1 MLDKDLLAQLRTLF
15 AGLKSHYTLRVTS
28 GDTPAHGELS
38 EMVTEMAATSDHIE
52 AVAGDAAPVRLDL
65 LKDGQETGVSFR
77 AVPGGHEFTS
87 LILAVLNAD
96 GVGKNLPDEHTQSVI
111 RSITGPVKLTTY
123 MSLSC
128 TNCPDV
134 VQALNVIA
142 LLNPSVKHE
151 AVDGGLYT
159 DEVERL
165 GVQAVPTVV
174 ADGETIHIGRGAL
187 NVLLEK
193 LLAKYPHEAVTA
205 AAPQSFDLL
214 VAGAGPAG
222 SAAAIYAARK
232 GQRVAVVAGRT
243 GGQVNETQGIEN
255 LISVPQTTGPALA
268 GDLRKHMEAY
278 DIALFD
284 NRKIEALTVGP
295 EGTKRLTTATGE
307 AFEAPQ
313 VIIATGASWRRLGV
327 EGENDYIGRGV
338 AFCPHCDGPFYK
350 GKDVAV
356 VGGGNSGVEA
366 AIDLAGICRSVL
378 VLEFMDTLKADFVLQ
393 EKLASLTNV
402 TVRTSVQTT
411 EVIGDGSKLTALRLK
426 DRQSGEEVVEKL
438 DGVFV
443 QIGLTAN
450 SAPFADVLSLNR
462 AREIETTDRNG
473 RTALPGVYAAGDV
486 SDVAYKQIIIAMGEG
501 AKAALAAFDD
511 KIRGAWK

>member
-1 MLDKDLLAQLRTLF
+1 MLDKDLLTQLHTLF
-15 AGLKSHYTLRVTS
+15 APLKGHYTLRATTGS
-28 GDTPAHGELS
+28 TPAHGELR
-38 EMVTEMAATSDHIE
+38 EMVTEMAATSDHLE
-52 AVAGDAAPVRLDL
+52 AAFGDEAPVRLDL
-65 LKDGQETGVSFR
+65 LKGGQETGVSFR

-142 LLNPSVKHE
+142 LLNPSVTHE

-174 ADGETIHIGRGAL
+174 ADGETLHIGRGGL
-187 NVLLEK
+187 DTLLEK
-193 LLAKYPHEAVTA
+193 LLEKYPHGAVAA
-205 AAPQSFDLL
+205 AAPQTFDLL

-222 SAAAIYAARK
+222 AAAAIYAARK

-243 GGQVNETQGIEN
+243 GGQVNETQSIEN
-255 LISVPQTTGPALA
+255 LISVTETTGPKLA
-268 GDLRKHMEAY
+268 GDLRSHMEAY

-284 NRKIEALTVGP
+284 NRKIERFAVTP
-295 EGTKRLTTATGE
+295 EGMKQFVTATGE
-307 AFEAPQ
+307 TFEAPQ
-313 VIIATGASWRRLGV
+313 AIIATGASWRKLGV
-327 EGENDYIGRGV
+327 EGENEYIGRGV

-378 VLEFMDTLKADFVLQ
+378 VLEFMDTLKADSVLQ
-393 EKLASLTNV
+393 EKLASLPNV
-402 TVRTSVQTT
+402 TVRTHVQTT
-411 EVIGDGSKLTALRLK
+411 EVVGNGSKLTALRLK
-426 DRQSGEEVVEKL
+426 DRHCGAEEEAKL

-450 SAPFADVLSLNR
+450 SAPFADALALNR

-486 SDVAYKQIIIAMGEG
+486 SDVSYKQIIIAMGEG